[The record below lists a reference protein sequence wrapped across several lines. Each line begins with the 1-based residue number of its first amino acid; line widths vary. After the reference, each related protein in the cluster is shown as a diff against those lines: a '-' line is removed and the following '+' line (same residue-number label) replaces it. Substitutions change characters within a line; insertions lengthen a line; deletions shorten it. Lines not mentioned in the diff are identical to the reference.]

1 MPTQLEEV
9 VNSFRN
15 IKDNWGI
22 TVDKLNRDFSNNIQ
36 EKINSQYGAYKDP
49 ANNHI
54 KIHDYKVFLNIDP
67 VTGAYKAGNL
77 LDLSNIVHKD
87 LPELETYINNLN
99 TSYQNSETTNNN
111 NSNYE
116 TVKNAYNSNKEKY
129 ITNKEKIH
137 GALMQAKTQNENY
150 NYLVSSS
157 INLICGILILF
168 YLIYKIYSP
177 ITVDEIK
184 NAVKTTTDTAK
195 NVAKQAQS
203 ATNKIVSK

>member
-1 MPTQLEEV
+1 MATQFEEV
-9 VNSFRN
+9 ESKFTN
-15 IKDNWGI
+15 IQNNWGI
-22 TVDKLNRDFSNNIQ
+22 TVDKLNRNFSNNIQ
-36 EKINSQYGAYKDP
+36 QKIDNDSYKDP

-67 VTGAYKAGNL
+67 VTGAYNAGNL

-99 TSYQNSETTNNN
+99 ASYQKSGQSNN

-150 NYLVSSS
+150 NYLISST

-177 ITVDEIK
+177 ITVNEIK
-184 NAVKTTTDTAK
+184 TAVKTTTDTAS

-203 ATNKIVSK
+203 ATNKIISK

>member
-1 MPTQLEEV
+1 MTTQLNEV
-9 VNSFRN
+9 VNSFNN
-15 IKDNWGI
+15 IKDNWAI
-22 TVDKLNRDFSNNIQ
+22 TVNKLNDDFSNNIQ
-36 EKINSQYGAYKDP
+36 KKIDSPDGAYKDP

-67 VTGAYKAGNL
+67 VTGAYNAGNL

-87 LPELETYINNLN
+87 LPELERYINNLN
-99 TSYQNSETTNNN
+99 ASYQNSVTTNN

-116 TVKNAYNSNKEKY
+116 NVKNAYDSNKEKY
-129 ITNKEKIH
+129 ITSKEKIH

-150 NYLVSSS
+150 NYLISST

-177 ITVDEIK
+177 ITVNEIK
-184 NAVKTTTDTAK
+184 TAVKTTTDTAS
-195 NVAKQAQS
+195 NVAKQAKS
-203 ATNKIVSK
+203 ATNKIISK

>member
-1 MPTQLEEV
+1 METQLEEV
-9 VNSFRN
+9 ERDFTN
-15 IKDNWGI
+15 IQNNWGI

-36 EKINSQYGAYKDP
+36 QKIENDLYKDP
-49 ANNHI
+49 ATEHI
-54 KIHDYKVFLNIDP
+54 KIHDYKVFLKINLE
-67 VTGAYKAGNL
+67 TGAYKTGDL
-77 LDLSNIVHKD
+77 LDLSNIVYTKM
-87 LPELETYINNLN
+87 PELELRINNLN
-99 TSYQNSETTNNN
+99 SSYQDSATYNENKSDYTDSKE
-111 NSNYE
+111 NYE
-116 TVKNAYNSNKEKY
+116 KNKEKY

-150 NYLVSSS
+150 NYLISST

-177 ITVDEIK
+177 ITIDEIK
-184 NAVKTTTDTAK
+184 TAVKTTTETAS